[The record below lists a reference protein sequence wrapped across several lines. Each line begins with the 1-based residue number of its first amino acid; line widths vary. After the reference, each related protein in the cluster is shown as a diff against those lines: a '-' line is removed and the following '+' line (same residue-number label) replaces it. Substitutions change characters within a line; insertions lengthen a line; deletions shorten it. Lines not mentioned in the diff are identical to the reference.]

1 MKVTIPRLSHSKI
14 RVHEWIAF
22 DIVFCPAIIHVCDL
36 FVEAN
41 LLLRIVFDASRNRLV
56 VIELDF
62 GCVYDQVVD
71 LA

>member
-1 MKVTIPRLSHSKI
+1 MIVTIRGFPDGEVWIHI
-14 RVHEWIAF
+14 RIAF
-22 DIVFCPAIIHVCDL
+22 DVILSPAIIHVCDL

-41 LLLRIVFDASRNRLV
+41 LLLRIVFNASRNRLV

>member
-1 MKVTIPRLSHSKI
+1 MIITIRRFPNGKVWIHI
-14 RVHEWIAF
+14 GIAF
-22 DIVFCPAIIHVCDL
+22 DVMLSPAIIHVCDL

-41 LLLRIVFDASRNRLV
+41 LLLRIVFNASRNRLV

-71 LA
+71 IA